1 MSTIKVSIVSSSEE
15 IYSGEGTMI
24 FATGSLGE
32 IGIAPG
38 HAPLLTGLVPGPV
51 RVQNGDDEKTFFCS
65 GGFIEIQPDIVTFLS
80 DRAERAESMG
90 KTPGLDKKG
99 QQRLTEKERLKKLSE
114 DKARKM
120 IEVLLSK
127 KDSGGE
133 ISDGKNSLLDI
144 KIKQLLKLSSAEEI
158 SVEDLISRIESFV

>member
-80 DRAERAESMG
+80 DRAERAESMDEAEAIKAQEMAEKNMHDKEAELDYTKAAAQLAEAAARI
-90 KTPGLDKKG
+90 KTI
-99 QQRLTEKERLKKLSE
+99 QKL
-114 DKARKM
+114 RKN
-120 IEVLLSK
+120 K
-127 KDSGGE
+127 
-133 ISDGKNSLLDI
+133 
-144 KIKQLLKLSSAEEI
+144 
-158 SVEDLISRIESFV
+158 